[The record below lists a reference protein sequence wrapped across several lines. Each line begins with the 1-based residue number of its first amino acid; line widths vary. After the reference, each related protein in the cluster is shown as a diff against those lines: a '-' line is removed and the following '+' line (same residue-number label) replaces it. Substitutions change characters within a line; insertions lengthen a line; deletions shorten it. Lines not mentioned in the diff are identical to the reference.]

1 VFKPVKMAKIAIMG
15 LRKNQQTA
23 VSVLH
28 DMEVL
33 QLEPLSKDV
42 SAIVKNERDNEL
54 TRQVSDQLLRI
65 KSLMTVLPRIPVT
78 ARKRFDSVDELL
90 QTANSIDIDEQVAN
104 LEKEKEGLLT
114 QLNET
119 ENNLKLIEEFSF
131 FPEDLKILQ
140 LSSATSYFGR
150 IPSDKFEEFKK
161 TVDAHQQDIM
171 LYTKAEKEITH
182 LILVVFPT
190 IPSDAFAEIIQKNNV
205 KIEAVPR
212 LNGTPNE
219 IITNQKSNLE
229 NLNQRHKQIND
240 ELKKISEKHFTNLVE
255 VDEQLQIENKKLEVI
270 SNLGVTKDA
279 FAMEGWVPKSK
290 IGQIESTLKKF
301 TEGTT
306 IYELKTDDKA
316 PTLMSNPP
324 RFRLFEAFIRFYS
337 LPQSKEFDPTMVFAL
352 IFPIFYGL
360 MIGDT
365 GYCLVI
371 LLVCLWVIRRVE
383 KGKRNLN
390 IMPRQLRSFAMLI
403 LKKRQMVKLS
413 KAMIPGCIVGIVLGF
428 IFDLHFGFHLNGYLF
443 DVLASVGI
451 TGAWVPEPGEILN
464 RPSQAF
470 LDPIHNAGQLLLYA
484 GYIGIGFVTFGL
496 VLGVIDCIREGEI
509 KEALVKVG
517 WISVGWGIVL
527 LGLALIRQDAINPM
541 WPRLIE
547 VNPIAFLYY
556 GLIFG
561 GIALM
566 VVCDKSKGPM
576 KVMALMEVATIIS
589 HILSYTRLIGI
600 LLASVILA
608 HTIDYVFLKAFGL
621 FFGDFSVIPASG
633 VGLPLIILGTM
644 ILFIGHM
651 FNIIIGVFE
660 PGIQGARL
668 IYVEY
673 FSKFYRG
680 NGRAFKP
687 FGSLRRFTENQ
698 FKSTL
703 QEKEKSAK
711 PKLKVK

>member
-1 VFKPVKMAKIAIMG
+1 MFKPVKMAKIAIMG
-15 LRKNQQTA
+15 LRKNQQAT
-23 VSVLH
+23 VSILH

-42 SAIVKNERDNEL
+42 SDIVKNERDNEL

-65 KSLMTVLPRIPVT
+65 KSLITVLPRIPVT

-119 ENNLKLIEEFSF
+119 ESNLKLIEEFSF

-161 TVDAHQQDIM
+161 TVDAHKQDIM
-171 LYTKAEKEITH
+171 LYTKAEKEVTH

-205 KIEAVPR
+205 KIEAVPH
-212 LNGTPNE
+212 LHGTPNE
-219 IITNQKSNLE
+219 IITNQKNNLE
-229 NLNQRHKQIND
+229 NLNQRRKQIND
-240 ELKKISEKHFTNLVE
+240 ELKKISEEYFANLVE

-270 SNLGVTKDA
+270 SNLGVTRDA
-279 FAMEGWVPKSK
+279 FAMEGWAPKSK
-290 IGQIESTLKKF
+290 ISQIESTLKKF

-306 IYELKTDDKA
+306 IYELKTDAKP
-316 PTLMSNPP
+316 PTLMSNPK

-383 KGKRNLN
+383 KGKRNFN
-390 IMPRQLRSFAMLI
+390 IMPKQLRSFALLI

-413 KAMIPGCIVGIVLGF
+413 KAMIPGCVVGIVLG
-428 IFDLHFGFHLNGYLF
+428 IVFDLHFGFHLNGYLF

-470 LDPIHNAGQLLLYA
+470 LDPIHNAGSLLLYA

-527 LGLALIRQDAINPM
+527 LGLALIHQDAINPM

-566 VVCDKSKGPM
+566 VACDKSKGPM

-608 HTIDYVFLKAFGL
+608 HTIDFVFLKSTQDL
-621 FFGDFSVIPASG
+621 PN
-633 VGLPLIILGTM
+633 GLPIFILGTI

-698 FKSTL
+698 FKSEQ
-703 QEKEKSAK
+703 QEKEKSGK

>member
-1 VFKPVKMAKIAIMG
+1 MFKPVKMAKIAIMG
-15 LRKNQQTA
+15 LRKNQQTT
-23 VSVLH
+23 VSILH
-28 DMEVL
+28 DMEIL

-42 SAIVKNERDNEL
+42 SAILKNERDNEL
-54 TRQVSDQLLRI
+54 TRQVSDELLRV
-65 KSLMTVLPRIPVT
+65 KALMTVLPSIPLT
-78 ARKRFDSVDELL
+78 ARKRFDSIDDLL
-90 QTANSIDIDEQVAN
+90 QTARSIDVDERVASI
-104 LEKEKEGLLT
+104 EKEKEALLT
-114 QLNET
+114 EIKET
-119 ENNLKLIEEFSF
+119 ENNLKLVEEFSF

-161 TVDAHQQDIM
+161 VIDEHHKDIM
-171 LYTKAEKEITH
+171 LYTKAEKELTH

-190 IPSDAFAEIIQKNNV
+190 ISPDKFANIIQLHNV
-205 KIEAVPR
+205 KIEAVPSIS
-212 LNGTPNE
+212 GKPNE
-219 IITNQKSNLE
+219 IITNQKSNLQTQNQRLE
-229 NLNQRHKQIND
+229 QINNELNQ
-240 ELKKISEKHFTNLVE
+240 ISEKYFADLVE
-255 VDEQLQIENKKLEVI
+255 VEEQLQIENKKLEVI

-279 FAMEGWVPKSK
+279 FAMEGWIPKSK
-290 IGQIESTLKKF
+290 LGQVKSTLEKF
-301 TEGTT
+301 TDGTT
-306 IYELKTDDKA
+306 IYELETKEEEKA

-365 GYCLVI
+365 GYCIVI

-390 IMPRQLRSFAMLI
+390 IMPKQLRSFAMLI

-413 KAMIPGCIVGIVLGF
+413 KAMIPGCVVGIVLGF
-428 IFDLHFGFHLNGYLF
+428 IFDLHFGFHMNGYLF
-443 DVLASVGI
+443 DVLASAGV
-451 TGAWVPEPGEILN
+451 TGLPEPGEILN

-470 LDPIHNAGQLLLYA
+470 LDPIHNAGTLLLYA
-484 GYIGIGFVTFGL
+484 GYIGIGFVSFGL
-496 VLGVIDCIREGEI
+496 ILGLIDCIRMGEK

-517 WISVGWGIVL
+517 WLMVGWGIVL
-527 LGLALIRQDAINPM
+527 LGLALIGGDAINPT
-541 WPRLIE
+541 WDRLVE
-547 VNPIAFLYY
+547 VNPIAYMYY

-566 VVCDKSKGPM
+566 VICDKSKGPM

-608 HTIDYVFLKAFGL
+608 HTIDYVFLKSINIG
-621 FFGDFSVIPASG
+621 IPL
-633 VGLPLIILGTM
+633 VILGTM
-644 ILFIGHM
+644 ILFIGHL

-668 IYVEY
+668 LYVEY

-680 NGRAFKP
+680 NGNAFKP

-698 FKSTL
+698 FESEQ
-703 QEKEKSAK
+703 QEKEKSVK

>member
-1 VFKPVKMAKIAIMG
+1 MFKPVKMAKIAIMG

-23 VSVLH
+23 VSILH

-171 LYTKAEKEITH
+171 LYTKAEKETTH

-190 IPSDAFAEIIQKNNV
+190 IPSDTFAEIIQKNSV
-205 KIEAVPR
+205 KIETVPR
-212 LNGTPNE
+212 LNGTPSE
-219 IITNQKSNLE
+219 IITSQKSNLE

-290 IGQIESTLKKF
+290 ISQIESTLKKF

-306 IYELKTDDKA
+306 IYELKTDDKP
-316 PTLMSNPP
+316 PTLMNNPR

-365 GYCLVI
+365 GYCIVI
-371 LLVCLWVIRRVE
+371 MLVCLWVIRRVE

-390 IMPRQLRSFAMLI
+390 IMPKQLRSFALLI

-413 KAMIPGCIVGIVLGF
+413 KAMIPGCVVGIVLGF

-443 DVLASVGI
+443 DVLASAGV
-451 TGAWVPEPGEILN
+451 TGLPEPGEILN

-470 LDPIHNAGQLLLYA
+470 LDPIHSAGKLLLYA

-496 VLGVIDCIREGEI
+496 VLGVIDCIRTGEI

-566 VVCDKSKGPM
+566 VACDKSKGPM
-576 KVMALMEVATIIS
+576 KGMALMEVATIIS

-608 HTIDYVFLKAFGL
+608 HTIDYVFLK
-621 FFGDFSVIPASG
+621 SINI
-633 VGLPLIILGTM
+633 GLPLVVLGTM

-680 NGRAFKP
+680 NGSAFKP

-698 FKSTL
+698 FKSEQ
-703 QEKEKSAK
+703 QEKEKSTK

>member
-190 IPSDAFAEIIQKNNV
+190 ISSDAFAEIIQKNNV

-219 IITNQKSNLE
+219 IITSQKSNLE

-270 SNLGVTKDA
+270 SNLGVTRDA

-290 IGQIESTLKKF
+290 ISQIESTLKKF

-306 IYELKTDDKA
+306 IYELKTDDKP
-316 PTLMSNPP
+316 PTLMSNP
-324 RFRLFEAFIRFYS
+324 RKFRLFEAFIRFYS

-352 IFPIFYGL
+352 VFPIFYGL

-428 IFDLHFGFHLNGYLF
+428 IFDLHFGFHLNGYVF
-443 DVLASVGI
+443 DVLASAGV
-451 TGAWVPEPGEILN
+451 TGLPEPGEILN

-470 LDPIHNAGQLLLYA
+470 LDPIHNAGTLLLYA
-484 GYIGIGFVTFGL
+484 GYIGIGFVSFGL
-496 VLGVIDCIREGEI
+496 ILGIIGCIRESEK

-517 WISVGWGIVL
+517 WLAFGWGVVL
-527 LGLALIRQDAINPM
+527 LGLALIHGDAINPM
-541 WPRLIE
+541 WPKLIE
-547 VNPIAFLYY
+547 VNPIAFLYF
-556 GLIFG
+556 GLIFS
-561 GIALM
+561 GIGLM
-566 VVCDKSKGPM
+566 VSCDKGAGAM
-576 KVMALMEVATIIS
+576 KIMAIMELATIVS

-608 HTIDYVFLKAFGL
+608 HTIDYVFLKALHIGF
-621 FFGDFSVIPASG
+621 
-633 VGLPLIILGTM
+633 PLIVLGTM
-644 ILFIGHM
+644 ILFIGHL

-680 NGRAFKP
+680 NGRPFKP
-687 FGSLRRFTENQ
+687 FGSLRKFTEEKYHTEQ
-698 FKSTL
+698 
-703 QEKEKSAK
+703 QEEKKLGK

>member
-1 VFKPVKMAKIAIMG
+1 VFKPVQMAKIAIMG
-15 LRKNQQTA
+15 LRKNQQTS
-23 VSVLH
+23 VSILH
-28 DMEVL
+28 DMEIL

-42 SAIVKNERDNEL
+42 LDIVKNERDNEL
-54 TRQVSDQLLRI
+54 TRQVSDELLRV
-65 KSLMTVLPRIPVT
+65 KALMTVLPSIPVT
-78 ARKRFDSVDELL
+78 VRKRFDSIDDLL
-90 QTANSIDIDEQVAN
+90 QTASSIDVDEQVAS
-104 LEKEKEGLLT
+104 LEKEKEALLT
-114 QLNET
+114 EIKDT
-119 ENNLKLIEEFSF
+119 ENNLKLVEEFSF

-161 TVDAHQQDIM
+161 SIEPRSKDIM
-171 LYTKAEKEITH
+171 LYVQAEKELTH

-190 IPSDAFAEIIQKNNV
+190 ISADEFANIIQTHNV
-205 KIEAVPR
+205 KIEAVPT
-212 LNGTPNE
+212 LNGKPTE
-219 IITNQKSNLE
+219 IITNQKSQLQTK
-229 NLNQRHKQIND
+229 NQRLKQING
-240 ELKKISEKHFTNLVE
+240 ELNKISEKYFANLVE
-255 VDEQLQIENKKLEVI
+255 VEEQLQIENKKLEVI

-279 FAMEGWVPKSK
+279 FAMEGWIPKSK
-290 IGQIESTLKKF
+290 LGHVKSTLEKF
-301 TEGTT
+301 TDGTT
-306 IYELKTDDKA
+306 IYELETKEEEKA
-316 PTLMSNPP
+316 PTLMNNPP
-324 RFRLFEAFIRFYS
+324 KFRLFEAFIRFYS

-413 KAMIPGCIVGIVLGF
+413 KAMIPGCVVGIVLGC
-428 IFDLHFGFHLNGYLF
+428 IFDLHFGFHLNGYVF
-443 DVLASVGI
+443 DVLASAGV
-451 TGAWVPEPGEILN
+451 TGLPEPGEILN

-470 LDPIHNAGQLLLYA
+470 IDPIHQAGTLLLYA
-484 GYIGIGFVTFGL
+484 GYIGIGFVSFGL
-496 VLGVIDCIREGEI
+496 ILGVIDCMREGEK
-509 KEALVKVG
+509 KEALVKIG
-517 WISVGWGIVL
+517 WLAVGWGIVL
-527 LGLALIRQDAINPM
+527 LGLALISGDAINPT
-541 WPRLIE
+541 WDRLIE
-547 VNPIAFLYY
+547 VNPIAYMYY

-566 VVCDKSKGPM
+566 VACDKSKGPM

-608 HTIDYVFLKAFGL
+608 HTIDYIFLK
-621 FFGDFSVIPASG
+621 SINI
-633 VGLPLIILGTM
+633 GLPLAALGIM

-668 IYVEY
+668 VYVEY

-680 NGRAFKP
+680 NGRKFSP
-687 FGSLRRFTENQ
+687 FGSLRRFTEQ
-698 FKSTL
+698 QYSSGQ
-703 QEKEKSAK
+703 QENEKLGK
-711 PKLKVK
+711 LKLKVK

>member
-1 VFKPVKMAKIAIMG
+1 LI
-15 LRKNQQTA
+15 
-23 VSVLH
+23 
-28 DMEVL
+28 
-33 QLEPLSKDV
+33 
-42 SAIVKNERDNEL
+42 
-54 TRQVSDQLLRI
+54 
-65 KSLMTVLPRIPVT
+65 TVLPRIPVT
-78 ARKRFDSVDELL
+78 ARKRFDSIDELL

-119 ENNLKLIEEFSF
+119 ESNLKLIEEFSF

-161 TVDAHQQDIM
+161 TVDAHKQDIM
-171 LYTKAEKEITH
+171 LYTKAEKEVTH

-205 KIEAVPR
+205 KIEAVPH

-219 IITNQKSNLE
+219 IITNQKNNLE
-229 NLNQRHKQIND
+229 NLNQRRKQIND
-240 ELKKISEKHFTNLVE
+240 ELKKISEEYFANLVE

-270 SNLGVTKDA
+270 SNLGVTRDA
-279 FAMEGWVPKSK
+279 FAMEGWAPKSK
-290 IGQIESTLKKF
+290 ISQIESTLKKF

-306 IYELKTDDKA
+306 IYELKTDAKP
-316 PTLMSNPP
+316 PTLMNNPR

-383 KGKRNLN
+383 KGKRNFN
-390 IMPRQLRSFAMLI
+390 IMPKQLRSFALLI

-413 KAMIPGCIVGIVLGF
+413 KAMIPGCVVGIVLG
-428 IFDLHFGFHLNGYLF
+428 IVFDLHFGFHANGVVF
-443 DVLASVGI
+443 DYLASIGV
-451 TGAWVPEPGEILN
+451 TGLPEPGEVLN

-470 LDPIHNAGQLLLYA
+470 LDPIHNAGTLLLYA

-496 VLGVIDCIREGEI
+496 VLGVIDCIREGEK

-527 LGLALIRQDAINPM
+527 LGLALIHQDAINPM

-566 VVCDKSKGPM
+566 VACDKSKGPM

-608 HTIDYVFLKAFGL
+608 HTIDFVFLKSTQDL
-621 FFGDFSVIPASG
+621 PN
-633 VGLPLIILGTM
+633 GLPIFILGTI

-698 FKSTL
+698 FKSEQ
-703 QEKEKSAK
+703 QEKEKSGK

>member
-1 VFKPVKMAKIAIMG
+1 MFKPVKMAKIAIMG
-15 LRKNQQTA
+15 LRKNQQTT
-23 VSVLH
+23 VSILH
-28 DMEVL
+28 DMEIL

-42 SAIVKNERDNEL
+42 SAILKNERDNEL
-54 TRQVSDQLLRI
+54 TRQVSDQLLRV
-65 KSLMTVLPRIPVT
+65 KALMTVLPSIPVT
-78 ARKRFDSVDELL
+78 VRKRFDSIDDLL
-90 QTANSIDIDEQVAN
+90 QTARSIDVDERVASI
-104 LEKEKEGLLT
+104 EKEKEALLT
-114 QLNET
+114 EIKET
-119 ENNLKLIEEFSF
+119 EDNLKLVEEFSF

-161 TVDAHQQDIM
+161 VIDEHHKDIM
-171 LYTKAEKEITH
+171 LYTKAEKELTH

-190 IPSDAFAEIIQKNNV
+190 ISPDKFANIIQLHNV
-205 KIEAVPR
+205 KIEAVPSIS
-212 LNGTPNE
+212 GKPNE
-219 IITNQKSNLE
+219 IITNQKSNLQTQNQRLE
-229 NLNQRHKQIND
+229 QINNELNQ
-240 ELKKISEKHFTNLVE
+240 ISEKHYANLVE
-255 VDEQLQIENKKLEVI
+255 VEEQLQIENKKLEVI

-279 FAMEGWVPKSK
+279 FAMEGWIPKSK
-290 IGQIESTLKKF
+290 LGQVKSTLEKF
-301 TEGTT
+301 TDGTT
-306 IYELKTDDKA
+306 IYELETKEEEKA

-365 GYCLVI
+365 GYCIVI

-390 IMPRQLRSFAMLI
+390 IMPKQLRSFAMLI

-413 KAMIPGCIVGIVLGF
+413 KAMIPGCVVGIVLGF
-428 IFDLHFGFHLNGYLF
+428 IFDLHFGFHMNGYLF
-443 DVLASVGI
+443 DVLASAGV
-451 TGAWVPEPGEILN
+451 TGLPEPGEILN

-470 LDPIHNAGQLLLYA
+470 LDPIHNAGTLLLYA
-484 GYIGIGFVTFGL
+484 GYIGIGFVSFGL
-496 VLGVIDCIREGEI
+496 ILGLIDCIRMGEK

-517 WISVGWGIVL
+517 WLMVGWGIVL
-527 LGLALIRQDAINPM
+527 LGLALIGGDAINPT
-541 WPRLIE
+541 WDRLVE
-547 VNPIAFLYY
+547 VNPIAYMYY

-566 VVCDKSKGPM
+566 VACDKSKGPM

-608 HTIDYVFLKAFGL
+608 HTIDYVFLKSINIG
-621 FFGDFSVIPASG
+621 IPL
-633 VGLPLIILGTM
+633 VILGTM
-644 ILFIGHM
+644 ILFIGHL

-668 IYVEY
+668 LYVEY

-680 NGRAFKP
+680 NGNAFKP

-698 FKSTL
+698 FESEQ
-703 QEKEKSAK
+703 QEKEKSVK

>member
-1 VFKPVKMAKIAIMG
+1 MAKIAIMG

-23 VSVLH
+23 VSILH

-42 SAIVKNERDNEL
+42 SAILKNERDTEL
-54 TRQVSDQLLRI
+54 TRQVSDELLRV
-65 KSLMTVLPRIPVT
+65 KALMTVLPSIPVIAT
-78 ARKRFDSVDELL
+78 KRFDSIDDLL
-90 QTANSIDIDEQVAN
+90 RTASSINVDEQVAS
-104 LEKEKEGLLT
+104 LEKEKEALLT
-114 QLNET
+114 EIKDI
-119 ENNLKLIEEFSF
+119 ENNLKLVEEFSF

-150 IPSDKFEEFKK
+150 ISSDKFEEFKK
-161 TVDAHQQDIM
+161 AITTHSKDIM
-171 LYTKAEKEITH
+171 LYAKAGKELTR

-190 IPSDAFAEIIQKNNV
+190 ISSDEFANIVQTHNV
-205 KIEAVPR
+205 KIEAVPT
-212 LNGTPNE
+212 LNGKPNE
-219 IITNQKSNLE
+219 IITSEKGNLQTK
-229 NLNQRHKQIND
+229 NQRLKQIND
-240 ELKKISEKHFTNLVE
+240 ELNKISEKHYANLVE
-255 VDEQLQIENKKLEVI
+255 VEEQLQIENKKLEVI

-279 FAMEGWVPKSK
+279 FAMEGWVPKPK
-290 IGQIESTLKKF
+290 LDQVKSTLEKF

-306 IYELKTDDKA
+306 IYDLETKEEEKA
-316 PTLMSNPP
+316 PTLMSNPG

-413 KAMIPGCIVGIVLGF
+413 KAMIPGCVVGIVLGC
-428 IFDLHFGFHLNGYLF
+428 IFDLHFGFHLNGYVF
-443 DVLASVGI
+443 DILASAGV
-451 TGAWVPEPGEILN
+451 TGLPEPGEILN

-470 LDPIHNAGQLLLYA
+470 LDPIHNAGTLLLYA
-484 GYIGIGFVTFGL
+484 GYIGIGFVSFGL
-496 VLGVIDCIREGEI
+496 ILGVIDCMREGEK
-509 KEALVKVG
+509 KEALVKIG
-517 WISVGWGIVL
+517 WLAVGWGIVL
-527 LGLALIRQDAINPM
+527 LGLALISGDAINPT
-541 WPRLIE
+541 WDRLIE
-547 VNPIAFLYY
+547 VNPIAYMYY

-566 VVCDKSKGPM
+566 VAFDKSKGPM

-608 HTIDYVFLKAFGL
+608 HTIDYIFLKSL
-621 FFGDFSVIPASG
+621 NI
-633 VGLPLIILGTM
+633 GLPLAALGIM
-644 ILFIGHM
+644 ILFIGHL

-668 IYVEY
+668 VYVEY

-680 NGRAFKP
+680 NGRKFSP
-687 FGSLRRFTENQ
+687 FGSLRRFTEQ
-698 FKSTL
+698 QYSSGQ
-703 QEKEKSAK
+703 QENEKLGK

>member
-15 LRKNQQTA
+15 LRKNQQTS
-23 VSVLH
+23 VSILH
-28 DMEVL
+28 DMEIL

-42 SAIVKNERDNEL
+42 LAIVKNERDNEL
-54 TRQVSDQLLRI
+54 TRQVSDQLLRV
-65 KSLMTVLPRIPVT
+65 KALMTVLPTIPVT
-78 ARKRFDSVDELL
+78 VKKRFDSIDELL
-90 QTANSIDIDEQVAN
+90 QTANTIDIDEHVAS
-104 LEKEKEGLLT
+104 LEKEKEALLT
-114 QLNET
+114 KIKDI
-119 ENNLKLIEEFSF
+119 ENNLKLVEEFRF

-161 TVDAHQQDIM
+161 SIEPHNKDIM
-171 LYTKAEKEITH
+171 LYVQAEKKLTH

-190 IPSDAFAEIIQKNNV
+190 ISSDEFANIIQTHNV
-205 KIEAVPR
+205 KIEAVPSI
-212 LNGTPNE
+212 NGKPNE
-219 IITNQKSNLE
+219 IITNQKNNLQTQ
-229 NLNQRHKQIND
+229 NQRLEQIND
-240 ELKKISEKHFTNLVE
+240 ELNKISEKHFANLVE
-255 VDEQLQIENKKLEVI
+255 VEEQLQIENKKLEVI

-290 IGQIESTLKKF
+290 LGQVKSTLEKF
-301 TEGTT
+301 TDGTT
-306 IYELKTDDKA
+306 IYELETKEEEKA
-316 PTLMSNPP
+316 PTLMSNPG

-413 KAMIPGCIVGIVLGF
+413 KAMIPGCVVGIVLGC
-428 IFDLHFGFHLNGYLF
+428 IFDLHFGFHLNGYVF
-443 DVLASVGI
+443 DFLASVGV
-451 TGAWVPEPGEILN
+451 TGLPEPGEILN

-470 LDPIHNAGQLLLYA
+470 LDPIHNAGTLLLYA
-484 GYIGIGFVTFGL
+484 GYIGIGFVSFGL
-496 VLGVIDCIREGEI
+496 ILGVIDCIREGEK
-509 KEALVKVG
+509 KEALVKIG
-517 WISVGWGIVL
+517 WLAVGWGIVL
-527 LGLALIRQDAINPM
+527 LGLALISGDAINPT
-541 WPRLIE
+541 WDRLIE
-547 VNPIAFLYY
+547 VNPIAFMYY

-566 VVCDKSKGPM
+566 VSCDKSKGAM

-608 HTIDYVFLKAFGL
+608 HTIDYIFLKSL
-621 FFGDFSVIPASG
+621 NI
-633 VGLPLIILGTM
+633 GLPLVVLGVM
-644 ILFIGHM
+644 ILFIGHL

-680 NGRAFKP
+680 NGRKFSP
-687 FGSLRRFTENQ
+687 FGSLRRFTEEQ
-698 FKSTL
+698 YHSEQ
-703 QEKEKSAK
+703 QEKKESDK

>member
-15 LRKNQQTA
+15 LRKNQQTS
-23 VSVLH
+23 VSILH
-28 DMEVL
+28 DMEIL

-42 SAIVKNERDNEL
+42 LAIVKNERDNEL
-54 TRQVSDQLLRI
+54 TRQVSDQLLRV
-65 KSLMTVLPRIPVT
+65 KALMTVLPSIPITVK
-78 ARKRFDSVDELL
+78 KRFDSIDELL
-90 QTANSIDIDEQVAN
+90 QTANTIDIDEQVAS
-104 LEKEKEGLLT
+104 LEKEKEALLT
-114 QLNET
+114 KIKDI
-119 ENNLKLIEEFSF
+119 ENNLKLVEEFRF

-161 TVDAHQQDIM
+161 SIEPHNKDIM
-171 LYTKAEKEITH
+171 LYVQAEKKLTH

-190 IPSDAFAEIIQKNNV
+190 ISSDEFANIIQTHNV
-205 KIEAVPR
+205 KIEAVPSI
-212 LNGTPNE
+212 NGKPNE
-219 IITNQKSNLE
+219 IITNQKSNLQTQ
-229 NLNQRHKQIND
+229 NQRLEQIND
-240 ELKKISEKHFTNLVE
+240 ELNKISEKHFANLVE
-255 VDEQLQIENKKLEVI
+255 VEEQLQIENKKLEVI

-290 IGQIESTLKKF
+290 LGQVKSTLEKF
-301 TEGTT
+301 TDGTT
-306 IYELKTDDKA
+306 IYELETKEEEKA

-365 GYCLVI
+365 GYCIVI

-390 IMPRQLRSFAMLI
+390 IMPKQLRSFAMLI

-413 KAMIPGCIVGIVLGF
+413 KAMIPGCVVGIVLGF
-428 IFDLHFGFHLNGYLF
+428 VFDLHFGFHMNGYLF
-443 DVLASVGI
+443 DFLASVGV
-451 TGAWVPEPGEILN
+451 TGLPEPGEILN

-470 LDPIHNAGQLLLYA
+470 LDPIHNAGTLLLYA
-484 GYIGIGFVTFGL
+484 GYIGIGFVSFGL
-496 VLGVIDCIREGEI
+496 ILGLIECMRLGEK

-517 WISVGWGIVL
+517 WLAVGWGIVL
-527 LGLALIRQDAINPM
+527 LGLALISGAAINPT
-541 WPRLIE
+541 WDRLIE
-547 VNPIAFLYY
+547 VNPIAYMYY
-556 GLIFG
+556 VLIFG

-566 VVCDKSKGPM
+566 VACDKSKGPM

-608 HTIDYVFLKAFGL
+608 HTIDYIFLK
-621 FFGDFSVIPASG
+621 SINI
-633 VGLPLIILGTM
+633 GLPLAALGIM
-644 ILFIGHM
+644 ILFIGHL

-668 IYVEY
+668 VYVEY

-680 NGRAFKP
+680 NGRKFSP
-687 FGSLRRFTENQ
+687 FGSLRRFTEEQ
-698 FKSTL
+698 YHSEQ
-703 QEKEKSAK
+703 QEKKESDK

>member
-1 VFKPVKMAKIAIMG
+1 MFKPVKMAKIAIMG
-15 LRKNQQTA
+15 LRRNQQTT
-23 VSVLH
+23 VSILH
-28 DMEVL
+28 DMEIL

-42 SAIVKNERDNEL
+42 SAILKNERDNEL
-54 TRQVSDQLLRI
+54 TRQVSDQLLRV
-65 KSLMTVLPRIPVT
+65 KALMTVLPSIPVT
-78 ARKRFDSVDELL
+78 VRKRFDSIDDLL
-90 QTANSIDIDEQVAN
+90 QTARSIDVDERVASI
-104 LEKEKEGLLT
+104 EKEKEALLT
-114 QLNET
+114 EIKET
-119 ENNLKLIEEFSF
+119 EDNLKLVEEFSF

-161 TVDAHQQDIM
+161 VIDEHHKDIM
-171 LYTKAEKEITH
+171 LYTKAEKELTH

-190 IPSDAFAEIIQKNNV
+190 ISSDKFANIIQLHNV
-205 KIEAVPR
+205 KIEVVPSIS
-212 LNGTPNE
+212 GKPNE
-219 IITNQKSNLE
+219 IITNQKSNLQTQNQRLE
-229 NLNQRHKQIND
+229 QINNELNQ
-240 ELKKISEKHFTNLVE
+240 ISEKHYANLVE
-255 VDEQLQIENKKLEVI
+255 VEEQLQIENKKLEVI

-279 FAMEGWVPKSK
+279 FAMEGWIPKSK
-290 IGQIESTLKKF
+290 LGQVKSTFEKF
-301 TEGTT
+301 TDGTT
-306 IYELKTDDKA
+306 IYELETKEEEKA

-365 GYCLVI
+365 GYCIVI

-390 IMPRQLRSFAMLI
+390 IMPKQLRSFAMLI

-413 KAMIPGCIVGIVLGF
+413 KAMIPGCVVGIVLGF
-428 IFDLHFGFHLNGYLF
+428 IFDLHFGFHMNGYLF
-443 DVLASVGI
+443 DVLASAGV
-451 TGAWVPEPGEILN
+451 TGLPEPGEILN

-470 LDPIHNAGQLLLYA
+470 LDPIHNAGTLLLYA
-484 GYIGIGFVTFGL
+484 GYIGIGFVSFGL
-496 VLGVIDCIREGEI
+496 ILGLIDCIRMGEK

-517 WISVGWGIVL
+517 WLMVGWGIVL
-527 LGLALIRQDAINPM
+527 LGLALIGGDAINPT
-541 WPRLIE
+541 WDRLVE
-547 VNPIAFLYY
+547 VNPIAYMYY

-566 VVCDKSKGPM
+566 VACDKSKGPM

-608 HTIDYVFLKAFGL
+608 HTIDYVFLKSINIG
-621 FFGDFSVIPASG
+621 IPL
-633 VGLPLIILGTM
+633 VILGTM
-644 ILFIGHM
+644 ILFIGHL

-668 IYVEY
+668 LYVEY

-680 NGRAFKP
+680 NGRTFKP

-698 FKSTL
+698 FESEQ
-703 QEKEKSAK
+703 QEKEKSVK

>member
-1 VFKPVKMAKIAIMG
+1 MFKPVKMAKIAIMG
-15 LRKNQQTA
+15 LRKNQQTT
-23 VSVLH
+23 VSILH
-28 DMEVL
+28 DMEIL

-42 SAIVKNERDNEL
+42 SAILKNERDNEL
-54 TRQVSDQLLRI
+54 TRQVSDQLLRV
-65 KSLMTVLPRIPVT
+65 KALMTVLPSIPLT
-78 ARKRFDSVDELL
+78 ARKRFDSIDDLL
-90 QTANSIDIDEQVAN
+90 QTARSIDVDERVASI
-104 LEKEKEGLLT
+104 EKEKEALLT
-114 QLNET
+114 EIKET
-119 ENNLKLIEEFSF
+119 ENNLKLVEEFSF

-161 TVDAHQQDIM
+161 VIDEHHKDIM
-171 LYTKAEKEITH
+171 LYTKAEKELTH

-190 IPSDAFAEIIQKNNV
+190 ISPDKFANIIQLHNV
-205 KIEAVPR
+205 KIEAVPSIS
-212 LNGTPNE
+212 GKPNE
-219 IITNQKSNLE
+219 IITNQKSNLQTQNQRLE
-229 NLNQRHKQIND
+229 QINNELNQ
-240 ELKKISEKHFTNLVE
+240 ISEKYFADLVE
-255 VDEQLQIENKKLEVI
+255 VEEQLQIENKKLEVI

-279 FAMEGWVPKSK
+279 FAMEGWIPKSK
-290 IGQIESTLKKF
+290 LGQVESTLEKF
-301 TEGTT
+301 TDGTT
-306 IYELKTDDKA
+306 IYELETKEEEKA

-365 GYCLVI
+365 GYCIVI

-390 IMPRQLRSFAMLI
+390 IMPKQLRSFAMLI

-413 KAMIPGCIVGIVLGF
+413 KAMIPGCVVGIVLGF
-428 IFDLHFGFHLNGYLF
+428 VFDLHFGFHMNGYLF
-443 DVLASVGI
+443 DVLASAGV
-451 TGAWVPEPGEILN
+451 TGLPEPGEILN

-470 LDPIHNAGQLLLYA
+470 LDPIHNAGTLLLYA
-484 GYIGIGFVTFGL
+484 GYIGIGFVSFGL
-496 VLGVIDCIREGEI
+496 ILGLIDCIREGEK

-517 WISVGWGIVL
+517 WLAVGWGIVL
-527 LGLALIRQDAINPM
+527 LGLALISGDAINPT
-541 WPRLIE
+541 WDRLIE
-547 VNPIAFLYY
+547 VNPIAYMYY
-556 GLIFG
+556 VLIFG

-566 VVCDKSKGPM
+566 VSCDKSKGAM

-608 HTIDYVFLKAFGL
+608 HTIDYIFLK
-621 FFGDFSVIPASG
+621 SINI
-633 VGLPLIILGTM
+633 GLPLAALGIM
-644 ILFIGHM
+644 ILFIGHL

-668 IYVEY
+668 VYVEY
-673 FSKFYRG
+673 FSCLLYTSD
-680 NGRAFKP
+680 AAD
-687 FGSLRRFTENQ
+687 E
-698 FKSTL
+698 
-703 QEKEKSAK
+703 
-711 PKLKVK
+711 

>member
-1 VFKPVKMAKIAIMG
+1 VFKPVQMAKIAIMG
-15 LRKNQQTA
+15 LRKNQQTS
-23 VSVLH
+23 VSILH
-28 DMEVL
+28 DMEIL

-42 SAIVKNERDNEL
+42 LDIVKNERDNEL
-54 TRQVSDQLLRI
+54 TRQVSDELLRV
-65 KSLMTVLPRIPVT
+65 KALMTVLPSIPVT
-78 ARKRFDSVDELL
+78 VRKRFDSIDDLL
-90 QTANSIDIDEQVAN
+90 QTASSIDVDEQVAS
-104 LEKEKEGLLT
+104 LEKEKEALLT
-114 QLNET
+114 EIKDT
-119 ENNLKLIEEFSF
+119 ENNLKLVEEFSF

-161 TVDAHQQDIM
+161 SIEPRSKDIM
-171 LYTKAEKEITH
+171 LYVQAEKELTH

-190 IPSDAFAEIIQKNNV
+190 ISADEFANIIQTHNV
-205 KIEAVPR
+205 KIEAVPT
-212 LNGTPNE
+212 LNGKPTE
-219 IITNQKSNLE
+219 IITNQKSQLQTE
-229 NLNQRHKQIND
+229 NQRLKQIND
-240 ELKKISEKHFTNLVE
+240 ELNKISEKYFANLVE
-255 VDEQLQIENKKLEVI
+255 VEEQLQIENKKLEVI

-279 FAMEGWVPKSK
+279 FAMEGWIPKSK
-290 IGQIESTLKKF
+290 LGHVKSTLEKF
-301 TEGTT
+301 TDGTT
-306 IYELKTDDKA
+306 IYELETKEEEKA
-316 PTLMSNPP
+316 PTLMNNPGK
-324 RFRLFEAFIRFYS
+324 FRLFEAFIRFYS

-413 KAMIPGCIVGIVLGF
+413 KAMIPGCVVGIVLGC
-428 IFDLHFGFHLNGYLF
+428 IFDLHFGFHLNGYVF
-443 DVLASVGI
+443 DVLASAGV
-451 TGAWVPEPGEILN
+451 TGLPEPGEILN

-470 LDPIHNAGQLLLYA
+470 IDPIHQAGTLLLYA
-484 GYIGIGFVTFGL
+484 GYIGIGFVSFGL
-496 VLGVIDCIREGEI
+496 ILGVIDCMREGEK
-509 KEALVKVG
+509 KEALVKIG
-517 WISVGWGIVL
+517 WLAVGWGIVL
-527 LGLALIRQDAINPM
+527 LGLALISGDAINPT
-541 WPRLIE
+541 WDRLIE
-547 VNPIAFLYY
+547 VNPIAYMYY

-566 VVCDKSKGPM
+566 VACDKSKGPM

-608 HTIDYVFLKAFGL
+608 HTIDYIFLKSL
-621 FFGDFSVIPASG
+621 NI
-633 VGLPLIILGTM
+633 GLPLAALGIM
-644 ILFIGHM
+644 ILFIGHL

-668 IYVEY
+668 VYVEY

-680 NGRAFKP
+680 NGRKFSP
-687 FGSLRRFTENQ
+687 FGSLRRFTEEQ
-698 FKSTL
+698 YHSEQ
-703 QEKEKSAK
+703 QEKRESDK

>member
-15 LRKNQQTA
+15 LRKHQQTA

-65 KSLMTVLPRIPVT
+65 KSLITILPRIPVT

-161 TVDAHQQDIM
+161 TIDAHQQDIM

-190 IPSDAFAEIIQKNNV
+190 ISSDAFAEIIQKNNV

-219 IITNQKSNLE
+219 IIASQKSNLE

-270 SNLGVTKDA
+270 SNLGVTRDA

-290 IGQIESTLKKF
+290 ISQIESTLKKF

-306 IYELKTDDKA
+306 IYELKTDDKP
-316 PTLMSNPP
+316 PTLMSNP
-324 RFRLFEAFIRFYS
+324 RKFRLFEAFIRFYS

-352 IFPIFYGL
+352 VFPIFYGL

-413 KAMIPGCIVGIVLGF
+413 KAMIPGCVVGIVLGF

-443 DVLASVGI
+443 DVLASAGV
-451 TGAWVPEPGEILN
+451 TGLPAPGEILN

-470 LDPIHNAGQLLLYA
+470 IDPIHQAGTLLLYA
-484 GYIGIGFVTFGL
+484 GYIGIGFVSFGL
-496 VLGVIDCIREGEI
+496 ILGVIDCMREGEK
-509 KEALVKVG
+509 KEALVKIG
-517 WISVGWGIVL
+517 WLAVGWGIVL
-527 LGLALIRQDAINPM
+527 LGLALISGDAINPT
-541 WPRLIE
+541 WDRLIE
-547 VNPIAFLYY
+547 VNPIAYMYY

-566 VVCDKSKGPM
+566 VAFDKSKGPM

-608 HTIDYVFLKAFGL
+608 HTIDYIFLKSL
-621 FFGDFSVIPASG
+621 NI
-633 VGLPLIILGTM
+633 GLPLAALGIM

-668 IYVEY
+668 VYVEY

-680 NGRAFKP
+680 NGRKFSP
-687 FGSLRRFTENQ
+687 FGSLRRFTEEQ
-698 FKSTL
+698 YHSEQ
-703 QEKEKSAK
+703 QEKKESDK

>member
-1 VFKPVKMAKIAIMG
+1 MFKPVKMAKIAIMG
-15 LRKNQQTA
+15 LRKNQQTS
-23 VSVLH
+23 VSILH
-28 DMEVL
+28 DMEIL

-42 SAIVKNERDNEL
+42 LAIVKNERDNEL
-54 TRQVSDQLLRI
+54 TRQVSDQLLRV
-65 KSLMTVLPRIPVT
+65 KALMTVLPSIPVT
-78 ARKRFDSVDELL
+78 VKKRFDSIDELL
-90 QTANSIDIDEQVAN
+90 QTAGTIDIDERVAS
-104 LEKEKEGLLT
+104 LEKEKEALLT
-114 QLNET
+114 EIKDT
-119 ENNLKLIEEFSF
+119 ENNLKLVEEFSF

-161 TVDAHQQDIM
+161 VIDAHHEDIM
-171 LYTKAEKEITH
+171 LYTQAEKELTH
-182 LILVVFPT
+182 LILVVFPS
-190 IPSDAFAEIIQKNNV
+190 ISADGFANIIQTHNV
-205 KIEAVPR
+205 KIEAVPSI
-212 LNGTPNE
+212 NGKPNE
-219 IITNQKSNLE
+219 IITNQKSHLQTE
-229 NLNQRHKQIND
+229 NQRLKQIND
-240 ELKKISEKHFTNLVE
+240 ELNKISEKHFANLVE
-255 VDEQLQIENKKLEVI
+255 VEEQLQIENKKLEVI

-279 FAMEGWVPKSK
+279 FAMEGWIPKSK
-290 IGQIESTLKKF
+290 LGHVKSTLEKF
-301 TEGTT
+301 TDGTT
-306 IYELKTDDKA
+306 IYELETKEEEKA
-316 PTLMSNPP
+316 PTLMSNPG

-413 KAMIPGCIVGIVLGF
+413 KAMIPGCVVGIVLGF
-428 IFDLHFGFHLNGYLF
+428 IFDLHFGFHLNGYVF
-443 DVLASVGI
+443 DVLASAGV
-451 TGAWVPEPGEILN
+451 TGLPEPGEVLN

-470 LDPIHNAGQLLLYA
+470 LDPIHNAGTLLLYA
-484 GYIGIGFVTFGL
+484 GYIGIGFVSFGL
-496 VLGVIDCIREGEI
+496 ILGLIDCIREGEK

-517 WISVGWGIVL
+517 WLAVGWGIVL
-527 LGLALIRQDAINPM
+527 LGLALISGAAINPT
-541 WPRLIE
+541 WDRLIE
-547 VNPIAFLYY
+547 VNPIAYMYY

-566 VVCDKSKGPM
+566 VACDKSKGPM

-608 HTIDYVFLKAFGL
+608 HTIDYVFLKSINIG
-621 FFGDFSVIPASG
+621 IPL
-633 VGLPLIILGTM
+633 VILGTM
-644 ILFIGHM
+644 ILFIGHL

-668 IYVEY
+668 LYVEY

-680 NGRAFKP
+680 NGKAFKP
-687 FGSLRRFTENQ
+687 FGSLRRFTEGRYHTEQ
-698 FKSTL
+698 
-703 QEKEKSAK
+703 QEKKESDK

>member
-1 VFKPVKMAKIAIMG
+1 MAKIAIMG
-15 LRKNQQTA
+15 LRKNQQTS
-23 VSVLH
+23 VSILH
-28 DMEVL
+28 DMEIL

-42 SAIVKNERDNEL
+42 LAIVKNERDNEL
-54 TRQVSDQLLRI
+54 TRQVSDELLRV
-65 KSLMTVLPRIPVT
+65 KALMTTLPRIPVT
-78 ARKRFDSVDELL
+78 VTKRFDSIDDLL
-90 QTANSIDIDEQVAN
+90 QTANSIDVDEQVASI
-104 LEKEKEGLLT
+104 EKEKEALLT
-114 QLNET
+114 EIKDI
-119 ENNLKLIEEFSF
+119 ENNLKLVEEFSF

-161 TVDAHQQDIM
+161 SIEPHSKDIM
-171 LYTKAEKEITH
+171 LYVQAEKELTH

-190 IPSDAFAEIIQKNNV
+190 ISADEFANIIQTHNV
-205 KIEAVPR
+205 KIEAVPT
-212 LNGTPNE
+212 LNGKPTE
-219 IITNQKSNLE
+219 IITNQKGNLQTK
-229 NLNQRHKQIND
+229 NQRLEHIND
-240 ELKKISEKHFTNLVE
+240 ELNKISEKYFANLVE
-255 VDEQLQIENKKLEVI
+255 VEEQLQIENKKLEVI

-279 FAMEGWVPKSK
+279 FAMEGWIPKSK
-290 IGQIESTLKKF
+290 LGHIKSTLEKF
-301 TEGTT
+301 TDGTT
-306 IYELKTDDKA
+306 IYELETKEEEKA

-365 GYCLVI
+365 GYCIVI

-413 KAMIPGCIVGIVLGF
+413 KAMIPGCVVGIVLGF
-428 IFDLHFGFHLNGYLF
+428 IFDLHFGFHMNGYLF
-443 DVLASVGI
+443 DVLASAGV
-451 TGAWVPEPGEILN
+451 TGLPEPGEILN

-470 LDPIHNAGQLLLYA
+470 LDPIHNAGTLLLYA
-484 GYIGIGFVTFGL
+484 GYIGIGFVSFGL
-496 VLGVIDCIREGEI
+496 ILGVIDCMREGEK

-517 WISVGWGIVL
+517 WLMVGWGIVL
-527 LGLALIRQDAINPM
+527 LGLALIGGDAINPT
-541 WPRLIE
+541 WDRLVE
-547 VNPIAFLYY
+547 VNPIAYMYY
-556 GLIFG
+556 ALIFG

-566 VVCDKSKGPM
+566 VACDKSKGPM

-608 HTIDYVFLKAFGL
+608 HTIDYVFLKSINIG
-621 FFGDFSVIPASG
+621 IPL
-633 VGLPLIILGTM
+633 VILGTM
-644 ILFIGHM
+644 ILFIGHL

-668 IYVEY
+668 LYVEY

-680 NGRAFKP
+680 NGNAFKP

-698 FKSTL
+698 FESEQ
-703 QEKEKSAK
+703 QEKEKSVK

>member
-1 VFKPVKMAKIAIMG
+1 MFKPVKMAKIAIMG

-23 VSVLH
+23 VSILH

-219 IITNQKSNLE
+219 IITSQKSNLE

-316 PTLMSNPP
+316 PTLMSNP
-324 RFRLFEAFIRFYS
+324 RKFRLFEAFIRFYS

-413 KAMIPGCIVGIVLGF
+413 KAMIPGCVVGIVLGF
-428 IFDLHFGFHLNGYLF
+428 IFDLHFGFHMNGYLF
-443 DVLASVGI
+443 DFLASVGV
-451 TGAWVPEPGEILN
+451 TGFPEPGESLN

-496 VLGVIDCIREGEI
+496 VLGVIDCIRTGEI

-527 LGLALIRQDAINPM
+527 LGLALIRQDAINPT

-608 HTIDYVFLKAFGL
+608 HTIDYVFLKSTQDLPFGL
-621 FFGDFSVIPASG
+621 PIF
-633 VGLPLIILGTM
+633 ILGTI

-651 FNIIIGVFE
+651 FNIIIGVCE

-668 IYVEY
+668 IYV
-673 FSKFYRG
+673 
-680 NGRAFKP
+680 
-687 FGSLRRFTENQ
+687 
-698 FKSTL
+698 
-703 QEKEKSAK
+703 
-711 PKLKVK
+711 

>member
-1 VFKPVKMAKIAIMG
+1 MFKPVKMAKIAIMG
-15 LRKNQQTA
+15 LRKNQQTT
-23 VSVLH
+23 VSILH
-28 DMEVL
+28 DMEIL

-42 SAIVKNERDNEL
+42 SAILKNERDNEL
-54 TRQVSDQLLRI
+54 TRQVSDELLRV
-65 KSLMTVLPRIPVT
+65 KALMTVLPSIPLT
-78 ARKRFDSVDELL
+78 ARKRFDSIDDLL
-90 QTANSIDIDEQVAN
+90 QTARSIDVDERVASI
-104 LEKEKEGLLT
+104 EKEKEALLT
-114 QLNET
+114 EIKET
-119 ENNLKLIEEFSF
+119 ENNLKLVEEFSF

-161 TVDAHQQDIM
+161 VIDEHHKDIM
-171 LYTKAEKEITH
+171 LYTKAEKELTH

-190 IPSDAFAEIIQKNNV
+190 ISPDKFANIIQLHNV
-205 KIEAVPR
+205 KIEAVPSIS
-212 LNGTPNE
+212 GKPNE
-219 IITNQKSNLE
+219 IITNQKSNLQTQNQRLE
-229 NLNQRHKQIND
+229 QINNELNQ
-240 ELKKISEKHFTNLVE
+240 ISEKHYANLVE
-255 VDEQLQIENKKLEVI
+255 VEEQLQIENKKLEVI

-279 FAMEGWVPKSK
+279 FAMEGWIPKSK
-290 IGQIESTLKKF
+290 LGQVKSTLEKF
-301 TEGTT
+301 TDGTT
-306 IYELKTDDKA
+306 IYELETKEEEKA

-365 GYCLVI
+365 GYCIVI

-390 IMPRQLRSFAMLI
+390 IMPKQLRSFAMLI

-413 KAMIPGCIVGIVLGF
+413 KAMIPGCVVGIVLGF
-428 IFDLHFGFHLNGYLF
+428 IFDLHFGFHMNGYLF
-443 DVLASVGI
+443 DVLASAGV
-451 TGAWVPEPGEILN
+451 TGLPEPGEILN

-470 LDPIHNAGQLLLYA
+470 LDPIHNAGTLLLYA
-484 GYIGIGFVTFGL
+484 GYIGIGFVSFGL
-496 VLGVIDCIREGEI
+496 ILGLIDCIRMGEK

-517 WISVGWGIVL
+517 WLMVGWGIVL
-527 LGLALIRQDAINPM
+527 LGLALIGGDAINPT
-541 WPRLIE
+541 WDRLVE
-547 VNPIAFLYY
+547 VNPIAYMYY

-566 VVCDKSKGPM
+566 VACDKSKGPM

-608 HTIDYVFLKAFGL
+608 HTIDYVFLKSINIG
-621 FFGDFSVIPASG
+621 IPL
-633 VGLPLIILGTM
+633 VILGTM
-644 ILFIGHM
+644 ILFIGHL

-668 IYVEY
+668 LYVEY

-680 NGRAFKP
+680 NGRTFKP

-698 FKSTL
+698 FESEQ
-703 QEKEKSAK
+703 QEKEKSVK